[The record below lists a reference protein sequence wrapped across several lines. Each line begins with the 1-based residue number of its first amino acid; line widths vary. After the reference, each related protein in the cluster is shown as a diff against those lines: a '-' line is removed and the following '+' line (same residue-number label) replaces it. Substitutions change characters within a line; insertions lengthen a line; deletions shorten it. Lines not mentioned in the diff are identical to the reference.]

1 MGPKF
6 GLQSERLVY
15 AVRGYKET
23 QEVGTVSEWAKL
35 GPGVE
40 TKTTGLESLLWASG
54 LCRLLSILLSP
65 VQEETNIPVT
75 QAILFS
81 VQTFKIFNEHFQ
93 PSP

>member
-6 GLQSERLVY
+6 GLQSERLVC
-15 AVRGYKET
+15 AVRSSKET
-23 QEVGTVSEWAKL
+23 QKVGTVSEWAKV
-35 GPGVE
+35 GAGVE
-40 TKTTGLESLLWASG
+40 TETTGLRSLLWASG
-54 LCRLLSILLSP
+54 LCRILSSIFSP
-65 VQEETNIPVT
+65 AQEETNIPVT